1 MSDGDGSIQALEKL
15 CVQWQVVATGIF
27 QEVSN
32 AISFSHGN
40 KSPFAA
46 EVKAFGE
53 GAGIGREKLRKE
65 LLEEEWAK
73 LRKIAE
79 K

>member
-1 MSDGDGSIQALEKL
+1 MQALEKF
-15 CVQWQVVATGIF
+15 CVQWQVVAMGIF
-27 QEVSN
+27 QDVSN

-40 KSPFAA
+40 NSPFAA

-53 GAGIGREKLRKE
+53 GAGIGRERLRNE
-65 LLEEEWAK
+65 LLEEEWVK

-79 K
+79 RSREKTA